1 MIAPERLA
9 MLRETGVVV
18 HGLIDKKNYA
28 RFMQDLWEPGKAF
41 LAGFRRH
48 FCIWGSHAAERG

>member
-1 MIAPERLA
+1 MVAPERVD

-48 FCIWGSHAAERG
+48 FLYLG

>member
-1 MIAPERLA
+1 MIAPDRVA

-48 FCIWGSHAAERG
+48 FLYLG